1 MEQERINK
9 WPYAYDEHNN
19 QASISE
25 AVKMSKRDWYGL
37 PDKQIKFK
45 PYFNNQTPHWKL
57 SKGASFVINGVITD
71 FSNFI
76 DESFEHKEFKG
87 KIIEQKY
94 FIYKGHNVLL
104 NDPKP
109 EVVIDGSRYRA
120 DVKAML
126 LDSTECIIEVIKSSD
141 LSEKKQQFIDENQI
155 LTFKIYIDDKG
166 NQIHNRDCITGHRII
181 EQIAKRIQDGEGKL
195 AELRDNGKRR
205 IAELRNNVERA
216 RAKKDRDNKQ
226 FESIYDE
233 ETSQLYGRT
242 EIYRDRREHIRCA
255 IINIRADIT
264 RYERQMSEQSIE
276 SEIIRLESEIIRLEE
291 AISRIT
297 NTTNTIQGVSKCRDR
312 SRYLE
317 TQVRKIIE
325 ITPTE
330 WFGYKPNGVT
340 KYQHILYMIS

>member
-19 QASISE
+19 HVSISE
-25 AVKMSKRDWYGL
+25 AIKMSKRDWYGL

-126 LDSTECIIEVIKSSD
+126 LDSNECIIEVIKSSD

-166 NQIHNRDCITGHRII
+166 NQIHNRDCITGNRDI
-181 EQIAKRIQDGEGKL
+181 EEIARRVQDGEGKI
-195 AELRDNGKRR
+195 AELRD
-205 IAELRNNVERA
+205 NVERA
-216 RAKKDRDNKQ
+216 RAKKDRDNIQ
-226 FESIYDE
+226 FEGIYDE
-233 ETSQLYGRT
+233 EASQLYGGT
-242 EIYRDRREHIRCA
+242 EIYRDRREDIRCA
-255 IINIRADIT
+255 IINIQADIT

-276 SEIIRLESEIIRLEE
+276 SEIIRLEE
-291 AISRIT
+291 AILRIT
-297 NTTNTIQGVSKCRDR
+297 NTTNIIQGVSKCRDR
-312 SRYLE
+312 CGSLE
-317 TQVRKIIE
+317 TQIRKIIE

-330 WFGYKPNGVT
+330 WFGYKPNSLT

>member
-1 MEQERINK
+1 MEKERINK

-19 QASISE
+19 QVSISE
-25 AVKMSKRDWYGL
+25 AIKMSKRDWYGL

-45 PYFNNQTPHWKL
+45 PYFNNSTPHWKL

-94 FIYKGHNVLL
+94 FIYKGHNVLID
-104 NDPKP
+104 NAKP
-109 EVVIDGSRYRA
+109 EVVIEGSRYRA
-120 DVKAML
+120 DVKANL
-126 LDSTECIIEVIKSSD
+126 LDGTDCIIEVIKSSD

-166 NQIHNRDCITGHRII
+166 NQIYNRDCITGNRNL
-181 EQIAKRIQDGEGKL
+181 EEIAKRVQDGEGKT
-195 AELRDNGKRR
+195 AELRG
-205 IAELRNNVERA
+205 NVERA

-226 FESIYDE
+226 YKRIHDE
-233 ETSQLYGRT
+233 ETSKLYGRT
-242 EIYRDRREHIRCA
+242 AIYSDRKEHIRCE
-255 IINIRADIT
+255 IINIQADIT
-264 RYERQMSEQSIE
+264 RYQRQMSEQSIE
-276 SEIIRLESEIIRLEE
+276 SEIIRLEE
-291 AISRIT
+291 AILRIT
-297 NTTNTIQGVSKCRDR
+297 NTTNIIQGVSKCRDR

-330 WFGYKPNGVT
+330 WFGYKPNGLT
-340 KYQHILYMIS
+340 KYQHILYQIS

>member
-19 QASISE
+19 QVSISE
-25 AVKMSKRDWYGL
+25 AIKMSKRDWYGL

-120 DVKAML
+120 DVKATL
-126 LDSTECIIEVIKSSD
+126 LDGTECIIEVIKSSD

-166 NQIHNRDCITGHRII
+166 NQIYNRDCITGNRDI
-181 EQIAKRIQDGEGKL
+181 EEIARRVQDGEGK
-195 AELRDNGKRR
+195 

-226 FESIYDE
+226 FTRIHNE
-233 ETSQLYGRT
+233 EKSKLHKRT

-255 IINIRADIT
+255 ILNIQADIT
-264 RYERQMSEQSIE
+264 RYQRQMSEQSIE
-276 SEIIRLESEIIRLEE
+276 SEIIRLEE
-291 AISRIT
+291 AILRIT
-297 NTTNTIQGVSKCRDR
+297 NTTNIIQGVSKCRDR

-330 WFGYKPNGVT
+330 WFGYKPNGLT